1 MCYYDKH
8 GNLEDPILLMKLSKN
23 QEVDFHCI
31 AKKDTAKAH
40 AKWSPVATCIM
51 RAEPY
56 VELDHDVTKEMTVDQ
71 K

>member
-1 MCYYDKH
+1 
-8 GNLEDPILLMKLSKN
+8 MKLSKN

-56 VELDHDVTKEMTVDQ
+56 VQLDHDVTKEMTVDQ